1 METKS
6 RRSDYNFHHKTNPFD
21 EDSEGEFEIINGD
34 EIRAQMQL
42 VRERTLDST
51 KRSLALIEDSHD
63 SAVRTGKKLQS
74 QGEQLNRIECSLV
87 KIQNDMKIANRY
99 ISSMNGEFGSISNYF
114 MKPQERV
121 PKRNPS
127 TGIADL
133 QAESSLYYHS
143 RYERNGYEAGTRGNN
158 QFQPR
163 SKLKYSSSDPHERE
177 IETNLDLISRGL
189 GRLKEDALILGR
201 EIDRQNEQLNRL
213 CNKTDNA
220 CQTVEKADKKVK
232 RLSSKQ

>member
-1 METKS
+1 METYS
-6 RRSDYNFHHKTNPFD
+6 RRSGYNFHRKTNPFD
-21 EDSEGEFEIINGD
+21 DDSEGEFEIINGD

-51 KRSLALIEDSHD
+51 KRSLALIKDSHD
-63 SAVRTGKKLQS
+63 SAVRTGRELQS
-74 QGEQLNRIECSLV
+74 QGEQLNRIERSLV
-87 KIQNDMKIANRY
+87 KIKNDMKIANRY
-99 ISSMNGEFGSISNYF
+99 INSMNGEFGSISNYF
-114 MKPQERV
+114 MKPQDRV

-127 TGIADL
+127 TAIADL

-143 RYERNGYEAGTRGNN
+143 RYERNGNEAGTRGNN
-158 QFQPR
+158 QFQR
-163 SKLKYSSSDPHERE
+163 NKYSSRDPHERE

-189 GRLKEDALILGR
+189 GRLKEDALILGG

-213 CNKTDNA
+213 WNKTDKT

-232 RLSSKQ
+232 RISSKQ

>member
-1 METKS
+1 METYS
-6 RRSDYNFHHKTNPFD
+6 RRSGYNFHRKTNPFD
-21 EDSEGEFEIINGD
+21 DDSEGEFEIINGD

-63 SAVRTGKKLQS
+63 SAVRTGRELQS
-74 QGEQLNRIECSLV
+74 QGEQLNRIERSLV
-87 KIQNDMKIANRY
+87 KIKNDMKIANRY
-99 ISSMNGEFGSISNYF
+99 INSMNGEFGSISNYF
-114 MKPQERV
+114 MKPQDRV

-127 TGIADL
+127 TAIADL

-143 RYERNGYEAGTRGNN
+143 RYERNGNEAGTRGNN
-158 QFQPR
+158 QFQR
-163 SKLKYSSSDPHERE
+163 NKYSSRDPHERE

-189 GRLKEDALILGR
+189 GRLKEDALILGG

-213 CNKTDNA
+213 WNKTDKT

-232 RLSSKQ
+232 RISSKQ